1 MVRFIVQNSFTGQW
15 VELKN
20 LVKVISANS
29 ISEVCDVIS
38 KIESL
43 VNESNLFAGG
53 FISYDAA
60 PAFDASLLVNEGDG
74 NFPLVWFGLFEDA
87 APFVFNESSSI
98 KSSLFWN
105 SSVEKDTYNSAIASI
120 KNSIKE
126 GDTYQVNYT
135 MRQYADFY
143 ISALDFFQQLCENQQ
158 ASYSTFIETEDFAVC
173 SASPELFFTYDNGL
187 LISKPMKGTI
197 SRGRDSKDDLAQKQW
212 LLNSEKN
219 RAENLMIVDMIR
231 NDLGKVSKAGSVRVP
246 KLFEVEKYPTV
257 WQMTSTV
264 TSISNAS
271 VLDILKAVFP
281 CASITGAPKVSTMK
295 IIKNLESSSRGI
307 YTGAIGFLTPDKKAQ
322 FNVAIRTVSID
333 KKHNKAVY
341 GVGGGIV
348 WDSTDKDEFEECRI
362 KTKFLT
368 ERKEKFNLFETIL
381 WSPDSGYFLLDYHL
395 KRLKESAEY
404 FDFMFKIKKIT
415 DELEKRSK
423 LFTLLPLKVKLILE
437 ENGAFTI
444 EFSEL
449 GYSFKKDK
457 LILKLLPNSVSSD
470 NAFLYHKTSNRA
482 HYEKL
487 KTSNSEY
494 DDVIF
499 CNERGEVTESSIA
512 NIVIK
517 VDNKLF
523 TPPIESGLLN
533 GTFRQ
538 YLIDKEELTE
548 KTITKDMLLNSKST
562 YLINSVR
569 KWMPVEKIDP

>member
-1 MVRFIVQNSFTGQW
+1 MVKFIVQNSFTGKW
-15 VELKN
+15 IELKN
-20 LVKVISANS
+20 PVEIISANS
-29 ISEVCDVIS
+29 ISEVCNVIS
-38 KIESL
+38 KVESY
-43 VNESNLFAGG
+43 VNKYSLFAGG
-53 FISYDAA
+53 VISYDAS
-60 PAFDASLLVNEGDG
+60 PAFDSSLLVNQGDG
-74 NFPLVWFGLFEDA
+74 SLPLVWFGLFKDA
-87 APFVFNESSSI
+87 VPFTFSDFSSATPFISWSSSVKQDI
-98 KSSLFWN
+98 
-105 SSVEKDTYNSAIASI
+105 YNSAIASI

-135 MRQYADFY
+135 MRQYADFNFP
-143 ISALDFFQQLCENQQ
+143 ALDFFQQLCTNQK

-173 SASPELFFTYDNGL
+173 SASPELFFTYDNGML
-187 LISKPMKGTI
+187 TSKPMKGTI
-197 SRGRDSKDDLAQKQW
+197 GRGRNLQEDLDKKKW

-231 NDLGKVSKAGSVRVP
+231 NDFGKISKTGSVRVP

-264 TSISNAS
+264 ISISKLS
-271 VLDILKAVFP
+271 LLDILNAVFP

-295 IIKNLESSSRGI
+295 IIKNLESTPRGI
-307 YTGAIGFLTPDKKAQ
+307 YTGAVGFLTPDKKAQ
-322 FNVAIRTVSID
+322 FNVAIRTVAID

-348 WDSTDKDEFEECRI
+348 WDSTDRDEFEECRI

-368 ERKEKFNLFETIL
+368 EKREKFNLFETIL
-381 WSPDSGYFLLDYHL
+381 WAPDSGYFLLDYHL

-404 FDFMFKIKKIT
+404 FDFKFRIKKVT

-423 LFTLLPLKVKLILE
+423 LFPLLSLKVKLILQE
-437 ENGAFTI
+437 CGTFEI

-449 GYSFKKDK
+449 TDSLKKDK
-457 LILKLLPNSVSSD
+457 LILKLLPNSVSLD
-470 NAFLYHKTSNRA
+470 NLFLYHKTTNRTL
-482 HYEKL
+482 YENYK
-487 KTSNSEY
+487 KCNSKY

-517 VDNKLF
+517 IDNKLF
-523 TPPIESGLLN
+523 TPSIESGLLN

-538 YLIDKEELTE
+538 YLIDKGDVTE
-548 KTITKDMLLNSKST
+548 KTVTKDILLSADSV

-569 KWMPVEKIDP
+569 KWMTVAKIVI